1 MYLEKINQILKK
13 YPNFEQLLLQIKCI
27 QELPSIEMDDVH
39 QRDYMYY
46 SLLEK
51 YFDKENQVELI
62 TEEDDSYLD
71 LETFLYK
78 YSDKIDWAIKI
89 YTPQLESCLEIKY
102 YYVYTKDKYVANM
115 LQKYDGRENS
125 IDIYFNTHHQKQEIV
140 DSVCLGETL
149 EHLI

>member
-13 YPNFEQLLLQIKCI
+13 YPSFEQLLLQIKCI

-51 YFDKENQVELI
+51 YFDKETQVELI
-62 TEEDDSYLD
+62 TEEDDSYLE

-89 YTPQLESCLEIKY
+89 YNEQDLRDGVRFY
-102 YYVYTKDKYVANM
+102 YIYTNDEYVANM
-115 LQKYDGRENS
+115 LQKYNKGYTS
-125 IDIYFNTHHQKQEIV
+125 IEVYYNNDKQKQEIV
-140 DSVCLGETL
+140 DSVYLGETL

>member
-51 YFDKENQVELI
+51 YFDKETQVELI

-89 YTPQLESCLEIKY
+89 NVHSQGDRTIKAF
-102 YYVYTKDKYVANM
+102 YYVYAKDKYVANM
-115 LQKYDGRENS
+115 LQKYDGSENS

>member
-13 YPNFEQLLLQIKCI
+13 YPSFEQLLLQIKCI

-51 YFDKENQVELI
+51 YFDKETQLVELI

-89 YTPQLESCLEIKY
+89 YNEQDLRDGVRFYYIYTNDEYVENILKKY
-102 YYVYTKDKYVANM
+102 NNFNNCIYIYYNNDK
-115 LQKYDGRENS
+115 
-125 IDIYFNTHHQKQEIV
+125 QKQEII
-140 DSVCLGETL
+140 DSVHLGEIL